1 MCVCVCV
8 VCVVFVCVCVVGLCV
23 PVVCVHRFCVC
34 AQLIKS
40 NFNWPVKNNGI
51 MIRVIVNHNRDP
63 EK

>member
-1 MCVCVCV
+1 M
-8 VCVVFVCVCVVGLCV
+8 VFVCVCVVGLCV